1 MATQDQ
7 FPLLKQVS
15 FEVYPS
21 LILGNNFKNVKVLG
35 IVDAD
40 TARMLGLDAPTMHV
54 NVYPTL
60 PRGTVDAYDE
70 YLYVRV
76 KHSNGQQS
84 ILGLPWIK
92 SSSVQVLDYTNLMIR
107 VGNVNPGEAEKVIEA
122 LVANGFNQVEI
133 VSQTASFIPE

>member
-1 MATQDQ
+1 MALQDQ

-21 LILGNNFKNVKVLG
+21 LILGNNFNNVKVMA
-35 IVDAD
+35 IIDSD
-40 TARMLGLDAPTMHV
+40 TARMLGLDVPVMHA

-60 PRGTVDAYDE
+60 PEGSVDRYDE

-84 ILGLPWIK
+84 ILGLPWIRTA
-92 SSSVQVLDYTNLMIR
+92 SVMVLDYTSVTVK
-107 VGNVNPGEAEKVIEA
+107 VGNVNPGDSEKVVQA
-122 LVANGFNQVEI
+122 LAANGFHDIEI
-133 VSQTASFIPE
+133 VGHSVN